1 MMQDHNLLNKP
12 IKNQQEQI
20 IKAGKDA
27 VNAASDWA
35 SKFYKTTTAY
45 TKRDLEEL
53 QKKEG

>member
-1 MMQDHNLLNKP
+1 MQDHNLLNKP